1 MSKEACFNPKS
12 VLVTGGVGSVGRA
25 VIERLLA
32 TRPEVERIVIYSRDE
47 HKQGDMA
54 QDLVAYAD
62 RLEFIIGDV
71 KDQGH
76 LKRSLRGIDTVV
88 HTAAM
93 RLVPHAEANPEECL
107 RTNVEGAMSLAGAVA
122 DSHVSKVVAI
132 SSDKAVAPTTIY
144 GASKFAMERVFLKA
158 DRKTDA
164 RFALV
169 RYANILNSRSSVAPL
184 FLKQRE
190 TGVLTITDPNMS
202 RFSIT
207 MDEGVDLILFALDH
221 GWGGEL
227 ICPISPSY
235 RVRDMAMAIAPEA
248 EHRVIGARPGEK
260 LHEAMFSIT
269 EAPFVARRGGY
280 YIVTPVRG
288 RWDLAGY
295 CAEEPD
301 TAPLE
306 ALFEYDSGSNDYWL
320 GVADI
325 RALVVRVFGVDM
337 TALDTDPGQ
346 SKRSAI

>member
-1 MSKEACFNPKS
+1 MQE
-12 VLVTGGVGSVGRA
+12 VMVTGGVGSVGRA
-25 VIERLLA
+25 VVERLLA
-32 TRPEVERIVIYSRDE
+32 TRPEITRIVIYSRDE

-54 QDLVAYAD
+54 QELAAHAG

-76 LKRSLRGIDTVV
+76 LRRSLRGIDTVV

-107 RTNVEGAMSLAGAVA
+107 RTNVTGAMALAAAVA
-122 DSHVSKVVAI
+122 DSQVRKVVAI

-144 GASKFAMERVFLKA
+144 GASKFAMERVFLNA
-158 DRKTDA
+158 DRTTDA
-164 RFALV
+164 RFSLV

-190 TGVLTITDPNMS
+190 KGVLTITDPNMS

-221 GWGGEL
+221 GRGGEL

-235 RVRDMAMAIAPEA
+235 RVGDMARAIGPDA
-248 EHRVIGARPGEK
+248 EHRIMGARPGEK
-260 LHEAMFSIT
+260 LHEAMFSMT
-269 EAPFVARRGGY
+269 EAPFVARRGKH

-288 RWDLAGY
+288 RWTLAQY
-295 CAEEPD
+295 CAEIAEAEPL
-301 TAPLE
+301 AQM
-306 ALFEYDSGSNDYWL
+306 FEYDSGSNTDWL
-320 GVADI
+320 SVADI
-325 RALVVRVFGVDM
+325 RALVARVFGVTCGPATPPD
-337 TALDTDPGQ
+337 A
-346 SKRSAI
+346 KV